1 MANNGIELRFTTST
15 VNLEELKKKIK
26 SGLGKIDITD
36 NLNVVQK
43 NIQLGEKIR
52 KGIGTIDIGKNLTI
66 SVETSKTLR
75 TNIQNVIS
83 AQKYSVDIG
92 TVKLLSS
99 AKKDLERQIKE
110 MLGFNTQADAMKV
123 IENAKKLQANYSSLD
138 TIIKQLKTNFA
149 AMTSAAS
156 KAGDTNVL
164 KNYTQSYDKIFEL
177 ISKADE
183 KSLKMVRD
191 QAIAETAKYESYVK
205 QYNETVKLNQ
215 EQERAAKAAQ
225 KKAESEAKAVS
236 YAEQQLRYVEAINRM
251 NAAVRRVTDNNGK
264 IKYEGMLDS
273 DTWLDKAASE
283 KQSYKDFTIGKTA
296 VGDLDT
302 RIERINILTAQM
314 NEEFERANKSH
325 KENEAAAKQHA
336 AALQKIAEQY
346 ELTDRKLKDLTDNGD
361 AYQKE
366 LATDAKTLKQIEQA
380 QKDYNDAVEKSR
392 QDVYGDIADVKAKA
406 EAYAELVEKIKN
418 AENAT
423 ANFIAASRAMSNSY
437 QDIFNYLQ
445 GNKRVADSSFG
456 QVLRSYLSEMDNA
469 LKNGEVIS
477 EKRQASI
484 AAGFNAIKT
493 AADSTGLSTKKLST
507 VFIDLWAKLNVGSI
521 VLRQIYRIPKLIRN
535 MIEEVTAM
543 DTAMTELRKVTNETA
558 EGYNRFFDNAA
569 ERAKNLGATI
579 TDVISA
585 TADFARLG
593 YNIEE
598 ASALSDAATI
608 YKNVGD
614 GINNINDAAE
624 SIISTMKA
632 FKIETGDA
640 ISIVDK
646 FNEVGNNFAI
656 SSSGIGESLIR
667 SASALAAANNTLDES
682 IALVTAMN
690 STVQNPE
697 KVGNALK
704 TLAAYLRSSSAEL
717 EELGETG
724 EMIAITTPKLQEKM
738 VALTHGAVQILERDG
753 KTIRS
758 TYDIMRDLSHIW
770 DTGFLTDTEQAAI
783 LEMIAGKRQSSTV
796 ASLLQNFATAEE
808 VLATAANSA
817 GSAIAENE
825 KYLDSINGKIAEF
838 KAAFESLSATI
849 ISSDLVKGAYSFLT
863 QTLHGIEAI
872 VEATGSLPAAIT
884 AITTAG
890 SLFLSQRGMFNS
902 NYVDQ
907 YGQLHTSLERAS
919 AWVSGRIGGSGTPNS
934 LKEIGMSFD
943 QIVESMKTFND
954 QSLRVDKT
962 FNQVV
967 DSASN
972 GNIALKNY
980 YYTLGTDGIA
990 TMKDFTQYAQGMA
1003 YNAKDLTKHLAAA
1016 EIKTIALRTA
1026 MGALTGILISVVSS
1040 LAIKAWDNWIH
1051 RLDNAIE
1058 QTEKLNADWE
1068 DFDKTNKANIKS
1080 IEAISDEF
1088 KTLSQGI
1095 DKNGKNISLTEEQYS
1110 RYKDI
1115 VDQIVEI
1122 SPTLVQGYNA
1132 EGQAIIDKN
1141 DAIEETIKLLK
1152 EQRRLELTEN
1162 SAPTKM
1168 AERLQGNAAQYQKYE
1183 NDLNSL
1189 RNAYGAAAAAFFN
1202 GGKGTVNFQTAADLV
1217 KQFGTFGINT
1227 ANYFGRNGSNG
1238 FDGAA
1243 FAADFMDALAP
1254 RMSELAPEMFGYR
1267 NRTEM
1272 EQYYKN
1278 VVAAQIEINNQQQK
1292 MRDELDKM
1300 ESSLSMA
1307 AQANTNW
1314 ESLPV
1319 AMQDVVNSYI
1329 EDYVRDI
1336 RTLADTKF
1344 NGDYKITEEKVV
1356 EAEANIDKMIATML
1370 DDRIRAAFEEVESLR
1385 GDFSSGKISS
1395 NEYKT
1400 RGAGMLRGY
1409 TNSGL
1414 SQYALVKLKVMLDL
1428 DNVEEETEQAVTE
1441 ISQQV
1446 QDIMKTLE
1454 VDADGFAKA
1463 FDFSNAITSINDL
1476 GDSFSNLATALLKVQ
1491 DGTMLTA
1498 QEINKLIAEYP
1509 DLVQAGDLYTAET
1522 IENQE
1527 AILKSFLD
1535 TKESQYKATIDE
1547 KIAEL
1552 EAERSLLEQQ
1562 ITAEEQKS
1570 QTILELRRALN
1581 EGELQSQTD
1590 FQNALNELSKLEED
1604 NFVKL
1609 QDGKITYN
1617 ADALSKMLANDTE
1630 YGKKSYDQ
1638 AWEPHAKDIA
1648 ATLDAGYEAAAAE
1661 LDNMLAAERTAI
1673 VHFSNQVLA
1682 EMSRDIKRSLRGE
1695 YTDTGGYGD
1704 LKTARNIYK
1713 SVTPTPKG
1721 TLIYNKSMVD
1731 KNISPDLVE
1740 KGLVDI
1746 VDAQYDE
1753 LSKAFGDY
1761 LDAYERAVDIRTK
1774 AYRDEIAIIDNQI
1787 ASLKSHK
1794 NIDLAKI
1801 YGTAPSSK
1809 SSGSSKDKSGSKS
1822 GSGSEKEAKTV
1833 EEYKADLDAYYAAEK
1848 KLAEIQY
1855 RRAQLEKQL
1864 ADTTDLEEKIKIERE
1879 LIKVYGEE
1887 SEAQGEIKRLKEET
1901 IEQNVRAL
1909 QQLGFEVEYNA
1920 ATHQLYIDN
1929 QELLNEI
1936 TADTKGD
1943 FETIEEATNDLRKT
1957 TEALIQ
1963 STEKLAGECGD
1974 ASEAMYDLGKQ
1985 TEESNKRII
1994 EYLDEMVSKANE
2006 VVDGFEDI
2014 YHTFTQAAREYAS
2027 TGFLSVD
2034 SLQAILQLG
2043 PKYLQLL
2050 YDEAGQL
2057 KINKER
2063 IQDIVRARTQEM
2075 GVQTAYAHVQK
2086 IIEAL
2091 NNDDEESLRKLV
2103 QVTKD
2108 LTTNTWLSVYALA
2121 EQADALAKAKGKTD
2135 LFELSAVDQVRQMEA
2150 MTNTTIS
2157 SLEEYWKSLE
2167 DGYVTQ
2173 ADALQDVIDQTIEY
2187 IKWENEQRTDALEK
2201 EKDDYKD
2208 LIESK
2213 KKMLELA
2220 KQEDKHNQDV
2230 EDKLR
2235 EIAKLQRK
2243 IDQLSLDDSREAKAQ
2258 KASLEEQLYSLQKE
2272 LNNDA
2277 VEEGVSAAEDS
2288 LDQQYKAFE
2297 DEKDKEIDAIK
2308 KETQSYQKMWDFAI
2322 HELERDW
2329 DGMYQ
2334 KIITWNENY
2343 GSSLNKDITSKW
2355 EQAIQ
2360 AVQRYGSVVDAL
2372 EGSKSD
2378 ENIGVDQTP
2387 DYAIYEATIRQN
2399 VASMK
2404 ANSIKWLTAD
2414 PATRKKLEAENER
2427 LGAAAGLTK
2436 QNGAWYLP
2444 NGERAYKL
2452 TEAEYTAPLANAIVG
2467 HQAMLALPLT
2477 EEQKKKL
2484 LEQIEYLK
2492 QTLENMR
2499 AVNKYHTG
2507 GVVGDAGT
2515 IKQNEVMALLQKG
2528 ETVLDPQKQ
2537 AALYKLVDF
2546 ATILQEK
2553 IGKVFDASM
2562 LSTLSRSAT
2571 PTIPSS
2577 QLYASGAGGGFNF
2590 APSVTVEINHSG
2602 ELSEN
2607 DARRYGNIAADAA
2620 LEKLT
2625 DAFGRRGITNYSA
2638 SLLKGAGA

>member
-1 MANNGIELRFTTST
+1 M
-15 VNLEELKKKIK
+15 
-26 SGLGKIDITD
+26 
-36 NLNVVQK
+36 
-43 NIQLGEKIR
+43 
-52 KGIGTIDIGKNLTI
+52 
-66 SVETSKTLR
+66 
-75 TNIQNVIS
+75 
-83 AQKYSVDIG
+83 
-92 TVKLLSS
+92 
-99 AKKDLERQIKE
+99 
-110 MLGFNTQADAMKV
+110 
-123 IENAKKLQANYSSLD
+123 
-138 TIIKQLKTNFA
+138 
-149 AMTSAAS
+149 
-156 KAGDTNVL
+156 
-164 KNYTQSYDKIFEL
+164 
-177 ISKADE
+177 
-183 KSLKMVRD
+183 
-191 QAIAETAKYESYVK
+191 
-205 QYNETVKLNQ
+205 
-215 EQERAAKAAQ
+215 
-225 KKAESEAKAVS
+225 
-236 YAEQQLRYVEAINRM
+236 
-251 NAAVRRVTDNNGK
+251 
-264 IKYEGMLDS
+264 
-273 DTWLDKAASE
+273 
-283 KQSYKDFTIGKTA
+283 
-296 VGDLDT
+296 
-302 RIERINILTAQM
+302 
-314 NEEFERANKSH
+314 
-325 KENEAAAKQHA
+325 
-336 AALQKIAEQY
+336 
-346 ELTDRKLKDLTDNGD
+346 
-361 AYQKE
+361 
-366 LATDAKTLKQIEQA
+366 
-380 QKDYNDAVEKSR
+380 
-392 QDVYGDIADVKAKA
+392 
-406 EAYAELVEKIKN
+406 
-418 AENAT
+418 
-423 ANFIAASRAMSNSY
+423 
-437 QDIFNYLQ
+437 
-445 GNKRVADSSFG
+445 
-456 QVLRSYLSEMDNA
+456 
-469 LKNGEVIS
+469 
-477 EKRQASI
+477 
-484 AAGFNAIKT
+484 
-493 AADSTGLSTKKLST
+493 
-507 VFIDLWAKLNVGSI
+507 
-521 VLRQIYRIPKLIRN
+521 
-535 MIEEVTAM
+535 
-543 DTAMTELRKVTNETA
+543 
-558 EGYNRFFDNAA
+558 
-569 ERAKNLGATI
+569 
-579 TDVISA
+579 
-585 TADFARLG
+585 
-593 YNIEE
+593 
-598 ASALSDAATI
+598 
-608 YKNVGD
+608 
-614 GINNINDAAE
+614 
-624 SIISTMKA
+624 
-632 FKIETGDA
+632 
-640 ISIVDK
+640 
-646 FNEVGNNFAI
+646 
-656 SSSGIGESLIR
+656 R
-667 SASALAAANNTLDES
+667 SASALAAANNNLDES

-690 STVQNPE
+690 STVQDAA
-697 KVGNALK
+697 KVGNAMK
-704 TLAAYLRSSSAEL
+704 TLAAYLRSSKVEL

-724 EMIAITTPKLQEKM
+724 ELIAETTPKLQEKM

-753 KTIRS
+753 QTIRS
-758 TYDIMRDLSHIW
+758 TYDIMKDLSKIW
-770 DTGFLTDTEQAAI
+770 DTGFLTDKEQAAI

-796 ASLLQNFATAEE
+796 ASLLQNFTVAEE
-808 VLATAANSA
+808 VLESAANAA

-825 KYLDSINGKIAEF
+825 KYLDSINGKIARF
-838 KAAFESLSATI
+838 QASFEQLSANVMN
-849 ISSDLVKGAYSFLT
+849 SDMIKGFY
-863 QTLHGIEAI
+863 
-872 VEATGSLPAAIT
+872 
-884 AITTAG
+884 
-890 SLFLSQRGMFNS
+890 
-902 NYVDQ
+902 
-907 YGQLHTSLERAS
+907 
-919 AWVSGRIGGSGTPNS
+919 
-934 LKEIGMSFD
+934 
-943 QIVESMKTFND
+943 
-954 QSLRVDKT
+954 
-962 FNQVV
+962 
-967 DSASN
+967 
-972 GNIALKNY
+972 
-980 YYTLGTDGIA
+980 
-990 TMKDFTQYAQGMA
+990 DF
-1003 YNAKDLTKHLAAA
+1003 
-1016 EIKTIALRTA
+1016 
-1026 MGALTGILISVVSS
+1026 LTGIVNAFNHIVNIVPSVVRSFTLIGGAIGGIIGHDMNGGPIKILQTLSGSLTNGNQIYKDIKSASSVIETYNKALEESKDAAIAFAQNTELSQIGLSKYLRDLNGGRATQLGYAAALKESGEDLAVYTFRTNAAAIATKAWHTILNAGISMLISAAIG
-1040 LAIKAWDNWIH
+1040 LAVKAIDDYTH
-1051 RLDNAIE
+1051 RLDNAIDK
-1058 QTEKLNADWE
+1058 TEKLNADWE

-1122 SPTLVQGYNA
+1122 SPTLIQGYNA

-1336 RTLADTKF
+1336 RTLADTKI

-1356 EAEANIDKMIATML
+1356 EAEAAIDKMIATML
-1370 DDRIRAAFEEVESLR
+1370 DDRVREAFEEVESLR

-1446 QDIMKTLE
+1446 QDIMQTLK
-1454 VDADGFAKA
+1454 VDAEGFAEA

-1509 DLVQAGDLYTAET
+1509 DLVQAGDLYAAET

-1570 QTILELRRALN
+1570 QTILELRRAMN

-1974 ASEAMYDLGKQ
+1974 ASDAMYDLGKQ

-2135 LFELSAVDQVRQMEA
+2135 LFEFSAVDQVRQMEA

-2187 IKWENEQRTDALEK
+2187 IKWENEQRSDAIEK

-2208 LIESK
+2208 LIDSK

-2220 KQEDKHNQDV
+2220 KEEDKHNQDV

-2258 KASLEEQLYSLQKE
+2258 RASLEEQLYQLQKD
-2272 LNNDA
+2272 LNSDISD
-2277 VEEGVSAAEDS
+2277 ESVSAAEDA
-2288 LDQQYKAFE
+2288 LDEQYKVFE
-2297 DEKDKEIDAIK
+2297 DEKDKELDAIK
-2308 KETQSYQKMWDFAI
+2308 KETQSYQKLWD
-2322 HELERDW
+2322 
-2329 DGMYQ
+2329 
-2334 KIITWNENY
+2334 
-2343 GSSLNKDITSKW
+2343 
-2355 EQAIQ
+2355 QA
-2360 AVQRYGSVVDAL
+2360 
-2372 EGSKSD
+2372 
-2378 ENIGVDQTP
+2378 
-2387 DYAIYEATIRQN
+2387 
-2399 VASMK
+2399 
-2404 ANSIKWLTAD
+2404 
-2414 PATRKKLEAENER
+2414 
-2427 LGAAAGLTK
+2427 
-2436 QNGAWYLP
+2436 
-2444 NGERAYKL
+2444 
-2452 TEAEYTAPLANAIVG
+2452 
-2467 HQAMLALPLT
+2467 
-2477 EEQKKKL
+2477 
-2484 LEQIEYLK
+2484 
-2492 QTLENMR
+2492 
-2499 AVNKYHTG
+2499 
-2507 GVVGDAGT
+2507 
-2515 IKQNEVMALLQKG
+2515 
-2528 ETVLDPQKQ
+2528 
-2537 AALYKLVDF
+2537 
-2546 ATILQEK
+2546 
-2553 IGKVFDASM
+2553 
-2562 LSTLSRSAT
+2562 
-2571 PTIPSS
+2571 
-2577 QLYASGAGGGFNF
+2577 
-2590 APSVTVEINHSG
+2590 
-2602 ELSEN
+2602 
-2607 DARRYGNIAADAA
+2607 
-2620 LEKLT
+2620 
-2625 DAFGRRGITNYSA
+2625 
-2638 SLLKGAGA
+2638 